1 MSQFYS
7 VTKRSPDG
15 AQRDGFCTDWCE
27 WACAIGHTAGIL
39 NRALLLPG
47 VRYAPPRALQV
58 APIRLRPN
66 ARTRVGIT
74 IDERVGN
81 QRCVR
86 LNSKWPLVEE
96 VRSLCIKS
104 FGVSE
109 PIKNAIEPLLARISQ
124 AFLFGSVVKG
134 TDHHESDIDL
144 MIIGDVSMDELM
156 VALEPAQRQLGRHI
170 QFNLYSRNEWEKL
183 ASDRVVQSIVNGP
196 KWIIYEQA

>member
-1 MSQFYS
+1 M
-7 VTKRSPDG
+7 
-15 AQRDGFCTDWCE
+15 
-27 WACAIGHTAGIL
+27 
-39 NRALLLPG
+39 ALLDTLIPK
-47 VRYAPPRALQV
+47 RDQQILAALMLHPDRTYAYNDLLRIGGSSRSAGAAV
-58 APIRLRPN
+58 VDRFIRG
-66 ARTRVGIT
+66 GIA

-81 QRCVR
+81 QRRVR